1 MNHSEAVRS
10 SATERYMLGEM
21 PEVERYAFED
31 HYFDCPECAEDVRTG
46 ALMREGVKAG
56 LLDRSNVRS
65 ITRTAT
71 AKAPAKGWRSWE
83 RRVVVPWATAA
94 GLALVIGFQAMPP
107 FSREL
112 MPQTLA
118 PITLRP
124 ASRSGELTV
133 ELPTWRNSAITLAVE
148 LNAPPD
154 TELSYD
160 VQDSA
165 GESVL
170 SGRTAA
176 PPAGAPMLLLFAV
189 WTLSPDEHYIL
200 TVRRA
205 ADAQLIDEYRFTV
218 ARR

>member
-10 SATERYMLGEM
+10 SATERYMLDEM
-21 PEVERYAFED
+21 PEIERYAFED

-65 ITRTAT
+65 MTRTAP
-71 AKAPAKGWRSWE
+71 APVKGWRSWQ
-83 RRVVVPWATAA
+83 RAVVVPWATAA
-94 GLALVIGFQAMPP
+94 TLAFIIGFQAMPP

-112 MPQTLA
+112 KPQALS

-124 ASRSGELTV
+124 ASRAAEAIV

-154 TELSYD
+154 TDLTYD
-160 VQDSA
+160 VQNSA
-165 GESVL
+165 GQSVL
-170 SGRTAA
+170 SGRTVA

-189 WTLSPDEHYIL
+189 WTLSPDEHYSL